1 VHKIITGLLTV
12 VFIAGMGAFA
22 WKACATDEPP
32 TQTEA
37 KPAGGDAAGGTGE
50 AAGGD
55 AAGGTGE
62 AAGGDAAGGGECC
75 KADDTTPPLDLVKAT
90 PKGGLHNPYKDK
102 VTDAAFAEEGH
113 KTYLSAGCNGCH
125 GGGGGG
131 GMCPPLTNDT
141 WVYGPDDDTLFRL
154 VSLGSDGLKAAGYH
168 RVKQEVVVGPMPP
181 FGGIL
186 KSSDQLWKIITF
198 IRSVNPS
205 SVGKPPLQ

>member
-1 VHKIITGLLTV
+1 MRKIITGLLTV

-37 KPAGGDAAGGTGE
+37 KPAGGEAAGGTG
-50 AAGGD
+50 D
-55 AAGGTGE
+55 AAGGE
-62 AAGGDAAGGGECC
+62 AAGGGDCC

-90 PKGGLHNPYKDK
+90 PKGGLQNPYKDK

-186 KSSDQLWKIITF
+186 KTSDQLWKIITF